1 MKTFYHAI
9 GTFLHHLTTIGWT
22 ALGIALGIHLLR
34 LALRS
39 IAWRNI
45 IRAAYPQARVSH
57 RTVFGAYLAGV
68 GVNSIVPARG
78 GDVLRLFLAKRGLEG
93 ATYPTLGATL
103 IPETLL
109 DSAIAGV
116 LVLWGFVRG
125 ALPGLHVFP
134 HLPRIDW
141 SFFARHPDASAIV
154 GGIVLLALLF
164 GLALA
169 ERRLEAFWKRVAQ
182 GFAILR
188 DRPRYLRQVA
198 SWQALSW
205 VLRGSGV
212 YFFLHAFHM
221 PATLHNALV
230 VLAVQSLST
239 LLPLTPG
246 GVGTVQGLLVYIFR
260 GKVATGTVLT
270 FSVGMHVAT
279 VGFNLLLGFGAIFAM
294 LRTLH
299 WRRVVRPEQRLAER

>member
-1 MKTFYHAI
+1 MRTFYHAI

-22 ALGIALGIHLLR
+22 ALGIALGLHLLR
-34 LALRS
+34 LVLRS

-45 IRAAYPQARVSH
+45 VRAAYPEARVPH
-57 RTVFGAYLAGV
+57 RTVFGAYVAGV

-78 GDVLRLFLAKRGLEG
+78 GDVLKLFLAKRRLED

-109 DSAIAGV
+109 DSTIAGV
-116 LVLWGFVRG
+116 IVLWGFETG
-125 ALPGLHVFP
+125 ALPGLHVLP
-134 HLPRIDW
+134 HLPKIDW
-141 SFFARHPDASAIV
+141 AFFARHPDASAIG
-154 GGIVLLALLF
+154 GGIALLALVF

-169 ERRLEAFWKRVAQ
+169 ERRLQAFWQRVAQ

-188 DRPRYLRQVA
+188 DRRRYVRQVA
-198 SWQALSW
+198 SWQTLSW
-205 VLRGSGV
+205 LLRGATV

-230 VLAVQSLST
+230 VLAVQSLSS

-270 FSVGMHVAT
+270 FSVGMHIAT
-279 VGFNLLLGFGAIFAM
+279 VVFNLALGFGAIFAM
-294 LRTLH
+294 LRTLR
-299 WRRVVRPEQRLAER
+299 WKRIVRPEERLAER